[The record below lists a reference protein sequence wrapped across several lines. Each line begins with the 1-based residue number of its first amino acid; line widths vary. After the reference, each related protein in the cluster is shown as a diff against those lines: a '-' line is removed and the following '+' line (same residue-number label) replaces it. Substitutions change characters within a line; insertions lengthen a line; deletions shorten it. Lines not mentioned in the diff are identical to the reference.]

1 MRQLAVAGVIRK
13 GQQYHSGELR
23 FALKDE
29 RVESGHVRLDQHV
42 TFRNHASV
50 NSKRISRALF
60 NMLDTQIIAELDAQD
75 EYEEHK
81 RQVKRRVRPGYGSE

>member
-29 RVESGHVRLDQHV
+29 WTADGYVRLDQSVAFQNHPSVSGKRV
-42 TFRNHASV
+42 T
-50 NSKRISRALF
+50 RALF
-60 NMLDTQIIAELDAQD
+60 NMLETQVIAELEKQD
-75 EYEEHK
+75 EREDED
-81 RQVKRRVRPGYGSE
+81 RTVKSHRRPRYGSE